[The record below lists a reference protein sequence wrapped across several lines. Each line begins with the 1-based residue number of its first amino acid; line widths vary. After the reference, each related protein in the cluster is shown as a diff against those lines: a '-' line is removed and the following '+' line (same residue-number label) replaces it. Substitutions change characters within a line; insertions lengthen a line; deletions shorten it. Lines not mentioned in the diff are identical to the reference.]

1 MATGLS
7 LRARLF
13 LGFAGLHLGLTL
25 AAGGTAWWWLHT
37 RQQAQA
43 ARSAESIGRVLAQGG
58 FSPSPGIL
66 ARMEEL
72 TGYEFRL
79 VDGPTSPRAGTIQV
93 GAVGR
98 TIEVVWDTP
107 ENRREARELA
117 GMIAAWSAAGAVAF
131 ALVAGLLARRLA
143 RPVEALAKAARE
155 IGQGTWEQPVPVAG
169 TAEIA
174 ALARDLDGMRRQ
186 LIDLDQANRRAER
199 LGTLGLFAATIAH
212 EVRNPLTAVRLGLQ
226 MQGRNQG
233 KTDDLALIL
242 GELDRLDLIIDGI
255 LAYAKGLTVERQPC
269 ALAGLAAGV
278 RRLLQRQADHAGV
291 LVDITGPDHQVLAD
305 PLRLRQLL
313 LNLVLNAI
321 QACQGQEDARV
332 IIEVHPDGL
341 TVSDNGPGFPSHIRN
356 GFGQPFRSDRP
367 GGTGLGLHL
376 AYAIATAH
384 GATLTIL
391 DGPGG
396 RIRLGGLV

>member
-1 MATGLS
+1 MAAGRS
-7 LRARLF
+7 LRAKLF

-25 AAGGTAWWWLHT
+25 AAGGTAWTWLHA

-43 ARSAESIGRVLAQGG
+43 ARSAEGIGRVLAQGG
-58 FSPSPGIL
+58 FSPSPAIL

-79 VDGPTSPRAGTIQV
+79 MDLPSPPRPGTVQVAVAG
-93 GAVGR
+93 R
-98 TIEVVWDTP
+98 NIEVVWDTL

-117 GMIAAWSAAGAVAF
+117 GMIAIWSAAGALAF
-131 ALVAGLLARRLA
+131 ALVAVLLARRLA
-143 RPVEALAKAARE
+143 RPVEALARAARE
-155 IGQGTWEQPVPVAG
+155 IGQGTWEQPVPVVG
-169 TAEIA
+169 TTEIA
-174 ALARDLDGMRRQ
+174 ALARDLDGMRRR

-212 EVRNPLTAVRLGLQ
+212 EVRNPLSAVRLGVQ
-226 MQGRNQG
+226 MQGRNPG
-233 KTDDLALIL
+233 NPDHLALIL

-255 LAYAKGLTVERQPC
+255 LAYAKGLTVKCQPC
-269 ALAGLAAGV
+269 ALADLAEGV
-278 RRLLQRQADHAGV
+278 RQLLQRQAEHAGV
-291 LVDITGPDHQVLAD
+291 LVDITGPDHQVQAD

-321 QACQGQEDARV
+321 QACQGQDEARV
-332 IIEVHPDGL
+332 IIALHADGL
-341 TVSDNGPGFPSHIRN
+341 EITDNGPGFPDHIRS
-356 GFGQPFRSDRP
+356 GLGQPFRSDRA

-376 AYAIATAH
+376 AHAIATAH
-384 GATLTIL
+384 GASLTIP

-396 RIRLGGLV
+396 RIRLGGLA